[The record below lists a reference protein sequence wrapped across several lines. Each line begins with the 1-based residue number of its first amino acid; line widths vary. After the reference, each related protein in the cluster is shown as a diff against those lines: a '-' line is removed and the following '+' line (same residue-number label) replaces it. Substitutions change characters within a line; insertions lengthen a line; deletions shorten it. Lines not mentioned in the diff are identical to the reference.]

1 MTDETLERLIL
12 VIDGHSEPNAMVSQL
27 LHPTPGHYRLERV
40 DSGDAALAALRQVGD
55 FSAAARPDLV
65 LLDLS
70 LPDAES
76 LAILAAIKGDA
87 NLRRIPVIVLAES
100 DCSEHVF
107 QSYFNQGNC
116 YVVKAADADQ
126 LTAIVE
132 RIEAFWLDIVT
143 LPMQ

>member
-1 MTDETLERLIL
+1 MPDETPERLIL
-12 VIDGHSEPNAMVSQL
+12 VIDGHPEPTAMVSQL
-27 LHPTPGHYRLERV
+27 LHPKPGHYRLERV
-40 DSGDAALAALRQVGD
+40 DSGAAALAALQQVGKD
-55 FSAAARPDLV
+55 ATARPDLV

-116 YVVKAADADQ
+116 YVVKAADAEQ
-126 LTAIVE
+126 LTAIVQ

-143 LPMQ
+143 LPLQ